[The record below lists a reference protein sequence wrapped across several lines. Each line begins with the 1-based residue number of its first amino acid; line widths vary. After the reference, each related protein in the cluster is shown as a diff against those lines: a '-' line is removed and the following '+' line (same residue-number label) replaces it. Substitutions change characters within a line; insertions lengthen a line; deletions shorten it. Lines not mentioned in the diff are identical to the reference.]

1 VDEKRKQEGLPPVAE
16 TGPGDRFNHYWGQPQ
31 HIELASK
38 LSLGVFDDA
47 KLDVK
52 RFSV

>member
-1 VDEKRKQEGLPPVAE
+1 MEAKRKQEGLPPVAE
-16 TGPGDRFNHYWGQPQ
+16 TAPGDRFNHYWGQPQ

-38 LSLGVFDDA
+38 LGLGVFDDE

-52 RFSV
+52 RFQV